1 MNYFINSQL
10 FFNPF
15 ELIVYKIK
23 FINDHLYAHAHLLNM
38 WRLPSYEDMNRNDRY
53 LIINITPALKPDKIL
68 KFLPNNIIMD
78 FIFVSMIHRFM
89 KITDVSTP
97 VSKYMYY
104 PKQMFSDI
112 LEKASLSHRTKPKV
126 SRYLWERIQY
136 LL

>member
-1 MNYFINSQL
+1 
-10 FFNPF
+10 
-15 ELIVYKIK
+15 
-23 FINDHLYAHAHLLNM
+23 
-38 WRLPSYEDMNRNDRY
+38 MNRNDRY

-104 PKQMFSDI
+104 PKQMFCDI
-112 LEKASLSHRTKPKV
+112 LEKASLSHIGPSQRLVGTYEREYSTFCNLK
-126 SRYLWERIQY
+126 YLFK
-136 LL
+136 